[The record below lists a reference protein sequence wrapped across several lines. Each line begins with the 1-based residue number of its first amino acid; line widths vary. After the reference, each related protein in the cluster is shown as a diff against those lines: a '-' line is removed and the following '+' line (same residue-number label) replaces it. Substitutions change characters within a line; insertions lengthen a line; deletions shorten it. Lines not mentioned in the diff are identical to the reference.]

1 MKVDIFDFELDRG
14 LIADR
19 PAEPR
24 DSCRLLDMS
33 EEGKICDRFFYELPD
48 LLEEGDVLV
57 LNDTKVIPARL
68 YGARGEALVEVTL
81 YRPKTG

>member
-33 EEGKICDRFFYELPD
+33 EEGKICDRFFMNFPTCLKKA
-48 LLEEGDVLV
+48 
-57 LNDTKVIPARL
+57 TSWF
-68 YGARGEALVEVTL
+68 
-81 YRPKTG
+81 

>member
-33 EEGKICDRFFYELPD
+33 EEGKICDRFFMNSPIYSKKEMCWF
-48 LLEEGDVLV
+48 
-57 LNDTKVIPARL
+57 
-68 YGARGEALVEVTL
+68 
-81 YRPKTG
+81 